1 MQLEDVLRRLEGVK
15 RSGGGYSA
23 RCPAHEDK
31 NASLSV
37 KQGDNGGI
45 VLHCHAGCTPEQVVG
60 ALGLS
65 MQDLFPDGD
74 RPRLDRR
81 QEHRTRQPAKPEP
94 KEKPK
99 REWVNGGKP
108 VARYAYTDAQGKELA
123 AKRRKE
129 YWDVYPDG
137 SKKRGKDLRWEHAIP
152 AGVIV
157 PPYRLPELLGAD
169 TVFLCEGEKDV
180 DNLRAQGLAATCSPN
195 GAGTGNKWRD
205 TYTPYFA
212 GKTVYIL
219 QDNDEVGKKFA
230 QYEAEKL
237 SPVAQEVKV
246 LDLTALWPGLPEHGD
261 ISDVMEHLGATQA
274 LADLLELADKA
285 PGWEPGQEPQS
296 TAASPWFEKNRV
308 NETAFC
314 DAFRQKYGDMACWGG
329 VFYDENGVV
338 ERDKLLQRITQELSP
353 YVTTRLAQ
361 KAKDLLAALRS
372 FCYQEAPQADPTKIH
387 VQGGCVT
394 AQDNSRQGVLV
405 PSGDRPGPTE
415 PAGETGKLRRA
426 CAGRASASAP
436 KATAPQWVF
445 HADRSITQNRLNVEY
460 DPAAQPP
467 AVFLDY
473 VNALLEPE
481 DVLTLQEFLGY
492 CCIPTTK
499 AQKMLFLIGSGGE
512 GKSVLTQVLKG
523 VFGTSMTS
531 GSLHDLE
538 RNRFTLANLEGKLL
552 FLDEDMGVSATKE
565 SQVQKRL
572 VTANAP
578 LSIERKGEQAVQA
591 MLTCRLMA
599 FGNVPFS
606 TLYDHSEGAF
616 RRRIILTTKPK
627 QEGRRDD
634 RDLPDKILQGKSG
647 VFNWMLEGLSRLT
660 SNGWEFTISQRA
672 RENLEETK
680 RESFNLLGFLADENA
695 VRLGDLSRKIT
706 GVDLYD
712 AYTAWCYANG
722 EKPVSRKSVTS
733 YLKQEQQ
740 RLGIQASNHVPD
752 SQGGKVRGF
761 AGIEILDRRFL
772 VRGSIRYD
780 RPFSPVEVSQ
790 NAP

>member
-1 MQLEDVLRRLEGVK
+1 MEEIDVFNLTTQAAFQGYVESLESKEDALSETAFAAVYLVEDDPFRQQQRTEALREHAKELGI
-15 RSGGGYSA
+15 
-23 RCPAHEDK
+23 PAKTFE
-31 NASLSV
+31 
-37 KQGDNGGI
+37 
-45 VLHCHAGCTPEQVVG
+45 
-60 ALGLS
+60 
-65 MQDLFPDGD
+65 
-74 RPRLDRR
+74 
-81 QEHRTRQPAKPEP
+81 EHRKAFQRGLEQF
-94 KEKPK
+94 
-99 REWVNGGKP
+99 
-108 VARYAYTDAQGKELA
+108 
-123 AKRRKE
+123 RRK
-129 YWDVYPDG
+129 
-137 SKKRGKDLRWEHAIP
+137 GKQEREATDSP
-152 AGVIV
+152 AWLFQGRVI
-157 PPYRLPELLGAD
+157 EAD
-169 TVFLCEGEKDV
+169 
-180 DNLRAQGLAATCSPN
+180 
-195 GAGTGNKWRD
+195 
-205 TYTPYFA
+205 
-212 GKTVYIL
+212 
-219 QDNDEVGKKFA
+219 
-230 QYEAEKL
+230 
-237 SPVAQEVKV
+237 
-246 LDLTALWPGLPEHGD
+246 
-261 ISDVMEHLGATQA
+261 
-274 LADLLELADKA
+274 
-285 PGWEPGQEPQS
+285 
-296 TAASPWFEKNRV
+296 
-308 NETAFC
+308 FC
-314 DAFRQKYGDMACWGG
+314 DAFRQKYGDMVCWGG

-372 FCYQEAPQADPTKIH
+372 FCYQEAPQADPTRIH
-387 VQGGCVT
+387 VKGGCVT
-394 AQDNSRQGVLV
+394 LDGVY
-405 PSGDRPGPTE
+405 
-415 PAGETGKLRRA
+415 
-426 CAGRASASAP
+426 
-436 KATAPQWVF
+436 
-445 HADRSITQNRLNVEY
+445 HADRYITQNRLDVEY

-634 RDLPDKILQGKSG
+634 RDLPDKILRGKSG

-680 RESFNLLGFLADENA
+680 QESFNLLGFLADENA

>member
-1 MQLEDVLRRLEGVK
+1 MQLDEFLTHLDGVK
-15 RSGGGYSA
+15 KTGPTQYMACCPVKSA
-23 RCPAHEDK
+23 HKHGDRAP
-31 NASLSV
+31 SLSV
-37 KQGDNGGI
+37 GKGNNGSIVFYCQGGCSQES
-45 VLHCHAGCTPEQVVG
+45 VLQ

-65 MQDLFPDGD
+65 MKDLFPDGD
-74 RPRLDRR
+74 RPR
-81 QEHRTRQPAKPEP
+81 QEYRPRPTS
-94 KEKPK
+94 
-99 REWVNGGKP
+99 REDKGRI
-108 VARYAYTDAQGKELA
+108 AAQYDYTDENGQLLA
-123 AKRRKE
+123 RKT
-129 YWDVYPDG
+129 
-137 SKKRGKDLRWEHAIP
+137 RWETAVDGKRKKTFTWGHPEGQGFQSGRNGMA
-152 AGVIV
+152 V
-157 PPYRLPELLGAD
+157 PYHLPELVKAE

-180 DNLRAQGLAATCSPN
+180 DNLRAQGLAATCSPD
-195 GAGTGNKWRD
+195 GAGTGSKWRD

-230 QYEAEKL
+230 QYEAQKL

-246 LDLTALWPGLPEHGD
+246 LDLTALWPQLPEHGD

-285 PGWEPGQEPQS
+285 PGWEPGQEPQN

-314 DAFRQKYGDMACWGG
+314 DAFRKKYGDMVCINGI
-329 VFYDENGVV
+329 FYDENGVV

-361 KAKDLLAALRS
+361 KAKDLLSALRS
-372 FCYQEAPQADPTKIH
+372 FCYQETPQADPSRIH
-387 VQGGCVT
+387 VKGGYVT
-394 AQDNSRQGVLV
+394 LDGVY
-405 PSGDRPGPTE
+405 
-415 PAGETGKLRRA
+415 
-426 CAGRASASAP
+426 
-436 KATAPQWVF
+436 
-445 HADRSITQNRLNVEY
+445 HADRYITQNRLNVEH

-591 MLTCRLMA
+591 EIYCRLMA

-680 RESFNLLGFLADENA
+680 QESFNLLGFLADENA

>member
-1 MQLEDVLRRLEGVK
+1 MQLDEFLTHLDGVK
-15 RSGGGYSA
+15 KTGPTQYMACCPVKSA
-23 RCPAHEDK
+23 HKHGDRAP
-31 NASLSV
+31 SLSV
-37 KQGDNGGI
+37 GKGNNGSIVFYCQGGCSQES
-45 VLHCHAGCTPEQVVG
+45 VLQ

-65 MQDLFPDGD
+65 MKDLFPDGD
-74 RPRLDRR
+74 RPR
-81 QEHRTRQPAKPEP
+81 QEYRPRPTS
-94 KEKPK
+94 
-99 REWVNGGKP
+99 REDKGSI
-108 VARYAYTDAQGKELA
+108 AAQYDYTDENGQLLA
-123 AKRRKE
+123 RKT
-129 YWDVYPDG
+129 
-137 SKKRGKDLRWEHAIP
+137 RWETAVDGKRKKTFTWGHP
-152 AGVIV
+152 AGQGFRSGRNGMAV
-157 PPYRLPELLGAD
+157 PYRLPELVKAE

-180 DNLRAQGLAATCSPN
+180 DNLTAQGLAATCTPD
-195 GAGTGNKWRD
+195 GAGAGSKWRD

-246 LDLTALWPGLPEHGD
+246 LDLTALWPQLPEHGD

-285 PGWEPGQEPQS
+285 PGWEPGQEPQN

-314 DAFRQKYGDMACWGG
+314 DAFRKKYGDMVCINGI
-329 VFYDENGVV
+329 FYDENGVV

-361 KAKDLLAALRS
+361 KAKDLLSALRS
-372 FCYQEAPQADPTKIH
+372 FCYQETPQADPSRIH
-387 VQGGCVT
+387 VKGGYVT
-394 AQDNSRQGVLV
+394 LDGVY
-405 PSGDRPGPTE
+405 
-415 PAGETGKLRRA
+415 
-426 CAGRASASAP
+426 
-436 KATAPQWVF
+436 
-445 HADRSITQNRLNVEY
+445 HADRYITQNRLDVEY
-460 DPAAQPP
+460 DPAGQPP

-680 RESFNLLGFLADENA
+680 QESFNLLGFLADENA
-695 VRLGDLSRKIT
+695 VRLGDLSCKIT

-772 VRGSIRYD
+772 VRSSIRYD

>member
-1 MQLEDVLRRLEGVK
+1 MEELDVFNLTTQAAFQGYVESLESKEDALSETAFAAVYLVEDDPFRQQQRTEALREHAKELGI
-15 RSGGGYSA
+15 SA
-23 RCPAHEDK
+23 KTFE
-31 NASLSV
+31 
-37 KQGDNGGI
+37 
-45 VLHCHAGCTPEQVVG
+45 
-60 ALGLS
+60 
-65 MQDLFPDGD
+65 
-74 RPRLDRR
+74 
-81 QEHRTRQPAKPEP
+81 EHRKAFHRGLEQF
-94 KEKPK
+94 
-99 REWVNGGKP
+99 
-108 VARYAYTDAQGKELA
+108 
-123 AKRRKE
+123 RRK
-129 YWDVYPDG
+129 
-137 SKKRGKDLRWEHAIP
+137 GKQEREATDSP
-152 AGVIV
+152 AWLFQGRVI
-157 PPYRLPELLGAD
+157 EAD
-169 TVFLCEGEKDV
+169 
-180 DNLRAQGLAATCSPN
+180 
-195 GAGTGNKWRD
+195 
-205 TYTPYFA
+205 
-212 GKTVYIL
+212 
-219 QDNDEVGKKFA
+219 
-230 QYEAEKL
+230 
-237 SPVAQEVKV
+237 
-246 LDLTALWPGLPEHGD
+246 
-261 ISDVMEHLGATQA
+261 
-274 LADLLELADKA
+274 
-285 PGWEPGQEPQS
+285 
-296 TAASPWFEKNRV
+296 
-308 NETAFC
+308 FC

-329 VFYDENGVV
+329 VFYDENGLV

-372 FCYQEAPQADPTKIH
+372 FCYQEAPQADPSRIH
-387 VQGGCVT
+387 VKGGYIT
-394 AQDNSRQGVLV
+394 LDGVYH
-405 PSGDRPGPTE
+405 PDRY
-415 PAGETGKLRRA
+415 
-426 CAGRASASAP
+426 
-436 KATAPQWVF
+436 
-445 HADRSITQNRLNVEY
+445 ITQNRLDVEY

-680 RESFNLLGFLADENA
+680 QESFNLLGFLADENA

>member
-1 MQLEDVLRRLEGVK
+1 MQLDEFLTRLDGVK
-15 RSGGGYSA
+15 KTGPTQYMACCPVKSA
-23 RCPAHEDK
+23 HKHGDRAP
-31 NASLSV
+31 SLSV
-37 KQGDNGGI
+37 GKGNNGSIVFYCQGGCSQES
-45 VLHCHAGCTPEQVVG
+45 VLQ

-65 MQDLFPDGD
+65 MKDLFPDGD
-74 RPRLDRR
+74 RPRFDRR
-81 QEHRTRQPAKPEP
+81 QEHRTRPTS
-94 KEKPK
+94 
-99 REWVNGGKP
+99 REDRGRIAAQYDYTDENGQLLARKTRWETAVGGK
-108 VARYAYTDAQGKELA
+108 
-123 AKRRKE
+123 RKKTFT
-129 YWDVYPDG
+129 WG
-137 SKKRGKDLRWEHAIP
+137 HP
-152 AGVIV
+152 AGQGFQSGRNGMAV
-157 PPYRLPELLGAD
+157 PYRLPELVKAE

-180 DNLRAQGLAATCSPN
+180 DNLTAQGLAATCSPD
-195 GAGTGNKWRD
+195 GAGAGSKWRD

-219 QDNDEVGKKFA
+219 QDNDDVGKKFA

-285 PGWEPGQEPQS
+285 PGWEPGQEPQN

-314 DAFRQKYGDMACWGG
+314 DAFRKKYGDMVCINGI
-329 VFYDENGVV
+329 FYDENGVV

-361 KAKDLLAALRS
+361 KAKDLLSALRS
-372 FCYQEAPQADPTKIH
+372 FCYQETPQADPSRIH
-387 VQGGCVT
+387 VKGGYVT
-394 AQDNSRQGVLV
+394 LDGVY
-405 PSGDRPGPTE
+405 
-415 PAGETGKLRRA
+415 
-426 CAGRASASAP
+426 
-436 KATAPQWVF
+436 
-445 HADRSITQNRLNVEY
+445 HADRYITQNRLNVEY

-591 MLTCRLMA
+591 EIYCRLMA

-680 RESFNLLGFLADENA
+680 QESFNLLGFLADENA

-772 VRGSIRYD
+772 VRSSIHYD

>member
-1 MQLEDVLRRLEGVK
+1 MQLDEFLTRLDGVK
-15 RSGGGYSA
+15 KTGPTQYMACCPVKSA
-23 RCPAHEDK
+23 HKHGDRAP
-31 NASLSV
+31 SLSV
-37 KQGDNGGI
+37 GKGNNGSIVFYCQGGCSQES
-45 VLHCHAGCTPEQVVG
+45 VLQAM
-60 ALGLS
+60 GLS
-65 MQDLFPDGD
+65 MKDLFPDGD
-74 RPRLDRR
+74 RPRQEYRPRPTSREDRER
-81 QEHRTRQPAKPEP
+81 IAAQ
-94 KEKPK
+94 
-99 REWVNGGKP
+99 
-108 VARYAYTDAQGKELA
+108 YDYTDENGQLLA
-123 AKRRKE
+123 RKT
-129 YWDVYPDG
+129 
-137 SKKRGKDLRWEHAIP
+137 RWETAVDGKRKKIFTWSHPEGQGFRSGRNGMA
-152 AGVIV
+152 V
-157 PPYRLPELLGAD
+157 PYRLPELVKAE

-180 DNLRAQGLAATCSPN
+180 DNLTAQGLAATCSPD
-195 GAGTGNKWRD
+195 GAGTGSKWRD
-205 TYTPYFA
+205 TYTPYFT

-219 QDNDEVGKKFA
+219 QDNDDVGKKFA
-230 QYEAEKL
+230 QYEAQKL

-246 LDLTALWPGLPEHGD
+246 LDLTALWPQLPEHGD

-285 PGWEPGQEPQS
+285 PGWEPGQEPQN

-314 DAFRQKYGDMACWGG
+314 DAFRKKYGDMVCINGI
-329 VFYDENGVV
+329 FYDENGVV

-361 KAKDLLAALRS
+361 KAKDLLSALRS
-372 FCYQEAPQADPTKIH
+372 FCYQETPQADPSRIH
-387 VQGGCVT
+387 VKGGYVT
-394 AQDNSRQGVLV
+394 LDGVY
-405 PSGDRPGPTE
+405 
-415 PAGETGKLRRA
+415 
-426 CAGRASASAP
+426 
-436 KATAPQWVF
+436 
-445 HADRSITQNRLNVEY
+445 HADRYITQNRLDVEY

-591 MLTCRLMA
+591 EIYCRLMA

-680 RESFNLLGFLADENA
+680 QESFNLLGFLADENA
-695 VRLGDLSRKIT
+695 VRLGDLSCKIT

-772 VRGSIRYD
+772 VRSSIHYD

>member
-1 MQLEDVLRRLEGVK
+1 MQLDEFLTHLDGVK
-15 RSGGGYSA
+15 KTGPTQYMACCPVKSA
-23 RCPAHEDK
+23 HKHGDRAP
-31 NASLSV
+31 SLSV
-37 KQGDNGGI
+37 GKGNNGSIVFYCQGGCSQES
-45 VLHCHAGCTPEQVVG
+45 VLQ

-65 MQDLFPDGD
+65 MKDLFPDGD
-74 RPRLDRR
+74 RPRQEYRPRPTSREDRGSIAA
-81 QEHRTRQPAKPEP
+81 Q
-94 KEKPK
+94 
-99 REWVNGGKP
+99 
-108 VARYAYTDAQGKELA
+108 YDYTDENGQLLA
-123 AKRRKE
+123 RKT
-129 YWDVYPDG
+129 
-137 SKKRGKDLRWEHAIP
+137 RWETAVDGKRKKTFTWGHP
-152 AGVIV
+152 AGQGFQSGRNGMAV
-157 PPYRLPELLGAD
+157 PYRLPGLVKAE

-180 DNLRAQGLAATCSPN
+180 DNLTAQGLAATCSPD
-195 GAGTGNKWRD
+195 GAGTGSKWRD

-230 QYEAEKL
+230 QYEAQKL

-285 PGWEPGQEPQS
+285 PGWEPGQEPQN

-314 DAFRQKYGDMACWGG
+314 DAFRKKYGDMVCINGI
-329 VFYDENGVV
+329 FYDENGVV

-361 KAKDLLAALRS
+361 KAKDLLSALRS
-372 FCYQEAPQADPTKIH
+372 FCYQETPQADPSRIH
-387 VQGGCVT
+387 VKGGYVT
-394 AQDNSRQGVLV
+394 LDGVY
-405 PSGDRPGPTE
+405 
-415 PAGETGKLRRA
+415 
-426 CAGRASASAP
+426 
-436 KATAPQWVF
+436 
-445 HADRSITQNRLNVEY
+445 HADRYITQNRLDVEY

-591 MLTCRLMA
+591 EIYCRLMA

-680 RESFNLLGFLADENA
+680 QESFNLLGFLADENA

-772 VRGSIRYD
+772 VRSSIRYD

>member
-1 MQLEDVLRRLEGVK
+1 MEEIDVFNLTTQAAFQGYVESLESKEDALSETAFAAVYLVEDDPFRQQQRTEALREHAKELGI
-15 RSGGGYSA
+15 SA
-23 RCPAHEDK
+23 KTFE
-31 NASLSV
+31 
-37 KQGDNGGI
+37 
-45 VLHCHAGCTPEQVVG
+45 
-60 ALGLS
+60 
-65 MQDLFPDGD
+65 
-74 RPRLDRR
+74 
-81 QEHRTRQPAKPEP
+81 EHRKAFHRGLEQF
-94 KEKPK
+94 
-99 REWVNGGKP
+99 
-108 VARYAYTDAQGKELA
+108 
-123 AKRRKE
+123 RRK
-129 YWDVYPDG
+129 
-137 SKKRGKDLRWEHAIP
+137 GKQEREATDSP
-152 AGVIV
+152 AWLFQGRVI
-157 PPYRLPELLGAD
+157 EAD
-169 TVFLCEGEKDV
+169 
-180 DNLRAQGLAATCSPN
+180 
-195 GAGTGNKWRD
+195 
-205 TYTPYFA
+205 
-212 GKTVYIL
+212 
-219 QDNDEVGKKFA
+219 
-230 QYEAEKL
+230 
-237 SPVAQEVKV
+237 
-246 LDLTALWPGLPEHGD
+246 
-261 ISDVMEHLGATQA
+261 
-274 LADLLELADKA
+274 
-285 PGWEPGQEPQS
+285 
-296 TAASPWFEKNRV
+296 
-308 NETAFC
+308 FC

-329 VFYDENGVV
+329 VFYDENGLV

-372 FCYQEAPQADPTKIH
+372 FCYQEAPQADPSRIH
-387 VQGGCVT
+387 VKGGYIT
-394 AQDNSRQGVLV
+394 LDGVYH
-405 PSGDRPGPTE
+405 PDRY
-415 PAGETGKLRRA
+415 
-426 CAGRASASAP
+426 
-436 KATAPQWVF
+436 
-445 HADRSITQNRLNVEY
+445 ITQNRLDVEY

-634 RDLPDKILQGKSG
+634 RDLPEKILQGKSG

-680 RESFNLLGFLADENA
+680 QESFNLLGFLADENA

-780 RPFSPVEVSQ
+780 RSFSPVEVSQ

>member
-1 MQLEDVLRRLEGVK
+1 MQLEDVLRRLNGVK

-23 RCPAHEDK
+23 KCPAHDDK

-37 KQGDNGGI
+37 KQGDNGGV
-45 VLHCHAGCTPEQVVG
+45 VLYCHAGCTPEQVVG

-65 MQDLFPDGD
+65 MKDLFPDGD

-81 QEHRTRQPAKPEP
+81 QEHRTRPTS
-94 KEKPK
+94 
-99 REWVNGGKP
+99 REDRGSI
-108 VARYAYTDAQGKELA
+108 AAQYDYTDENGQLLA
-123 AKRRKE
+123 RKT
-129 YWDVYPDG
+129 
-137 SKKRGKDLRWEHAIP
+137 RWERAVDGKRKKTFTWSHPEGQDFRSGRNGMA
-152 AGVIV
+152 V
-157 PPYRLPELLGAD
+157 PYRLPELVKAE

-180 DNLRAQGLAATCSPN
+180 DNLTAQGLAATCSPD
-195 GAGTGNKWRD
+195 GAGTGSKWRD
-205 TYTPYFA
+205 SYTPYFA

-219 QDNDEVGKKFA
+219 QDNDPVGKKFA

-246 LDLTALWPGLPEHGD
+246 LDMTALWPQLPEHGD

-285 PGWEPGQEPQS
+285 PGWGPGQEPQN

-314 DAFRQKYGDMACWGG
+314 DAFRKKYGDMVCINGI
-329 VFYDENGVV
+329 FYDENGLV

-372 FCYQEAPQADPTKIH
+372 FCYQEAPQADPTRIH
-387 VQGGCVT
+387 VKGGYIT
-394 AQDNSRQGVLV
+394 LDG
-405 PSGDRPGPTE
+405 
-415 PAGETGKLRRA
+415 
-426 CAGRASASAP
+426 
-436 KATAPQWVF
+436 VF
-445 HADRSITQNRLNVEY
+445 HADRYITQNRLDVEY

-523 VFGTSMTS
+523 VFGASMTS

-647 VFNWMLEGLSRLT
+647 VFNWMLEGLKRLIG
-660 SNGWEFTISQRA
+660 NGWEFTTSEQAKR
-672 RENLEETK
+672 NLEESK
-680 RESFNLLGFLADENA
+680 QESFNLLAFLADENA
-695 VRLGDLSRKIT
+695 VRLGNLSDTIT
-706 GVDLYD
+706 SNDLYS
-712 AYTAWCYANG
+712 AYEAWCRANG
-722 EKPVSRKSVTS
+722 ENPVRQKTVAG
-733 YLKQEQQ
+733 YLKSEGKRYGIRYTGNAKDEQG
-740 RLGIQASNHVPD
+740 RR
-752 SQGGKVRGF
+752 VRGF
-761 AGIEILDRRFL
+761 EGVKIIDR
-772 VRGSIRYD
+772 GYNYQPHI
-780 RPFSPVEVSQ
+780 
-790 NAP
+790 

>member
-1 MQLEDVLRRLEGVK
+1 MEELDVFNLTTQAAFQGYVESLESKEDALSETAFAAVYLVEDDPFRQQQRTEALREHAKELGI
-15 RSGGGYSA
+15 
-23 RCPAHEDK
+23 PAKTFE
-31 NASLSV
+31 
-37 KQGDNGGI
+37 
-45 VLHCHAGCTPEQVVG
+45 
-60 ALGLS
+60 
-65 MQDLFPDGD
+65 
-74 RPRLDRR
+74 
-81 QEHRTRQPAKPEP
+81 EHRKAFHRGLEQF
-94 KEKPK
+94 
-99 REWVNGGKP
+99 
-108 VARYAYTDAQGKELA
+108 
-123 AKRRKE
+123 RRK
-129 YWDVYPDG
+129 
-137 SKKRGKDLRWEHAIP
+137 GKQEREATDSP
-152 AGVIV
+152 AWLFQGRVI
-157 PPYRLPELLGAD
+157 EAD
-169 TVFLCEGEKDV
+169 
-180 DNLRAQGLAATCSPN
+180 
-195 GAGTGNKWRD
+195 
-205 TYTPYFA
+205 
-212 GKTVYIL
+212 
-219 QDNDEVGKKFA
+219 
-230 QYEAEKL
+230 
-237 SPVAQEVKV
+237 
-246 LDLTALWPGLPEHGD
+246 
-261 ISDVMEHLGATQA
+261 
-274 LADLLELADKA
+274 
-285 PGWEPGQEPQS
+285 
-296 TAASPWFEKNRV
+296 
-308 NETAFC
+308 FC

-329 VFYDENGVV
+329 VFYDENGLV
-338 ERDKLLQRITQELSP
+338 ERDKLLQRITEELSP

-372 FCYQEAPQADPTKIH
+372 FCYQETPQADPSRIH
-387 VQGGCVT
+387 VKGGYIT
-394 AQDNSRQGVLV
+394 LDGVYH
-405 PSGDRPGPTE
+405 PDRY
-415 PAGETGKLRRA
+415 
-426 CAGRASASAP
+426 
-436 KATAPQWVF
+436 
-445 HADRSITQNRLNVEY
+445 ITQNRLDVEY

>member
-1 MQLEDVLRRLEGVK
+1 MEELDVFSLTTQAAFQGYVESLESKEDALSETAFAAVYLVEDDPFRQQQRTEALREHAKELGI
-15 RSGGGYSA
+15 
-23 RCPAHEDK
+23 PAKTFE
-31 NASLSV
+31 
-37 KQGDNGGI
+37 
-45 VLHCHAGCTPEQVVG
+45 
-60 ALGLS
+60 
-65 MQDLFPDGD
+65 
-74 RPRLDRR
+74 
-81 QEHRTRQPAKPEP
+81 EHRKAFHRGLEQF
-94 KEKPK
+94 
-99 REWVNGGKP
+99 
-108 VARYAYTDAQGKELA
+108 
-123 AKRRKE
+123 RRK
-129 YWDVYPDG
+129 
-137 SKKRGKDLRWEHAIP
+137 GKQEREATDSP
-152 AGVIV
+152 AWLFQGRVI
-157 PPYRLPELLGAD
+157 EAD
-169 TVFLCEGEKDV
+169 
-180 DNLRAQGLAATCSPN
+180 
-195 GAGTGNKWRD
+195 
-205 TYTPYFA
+205 
-212 GKTVYIL
+212 
-219 QDNDEVGKKFA
+219 
-230 QYEAEKL
+230 
-237 SPVAQEVKV
+237 
-246 LDLTALWPGLPEHGD
+246 
-261 ISDVMEHLGATQA
+261 
-274 LADLLELADKA
+274 
-285 PGWEPGQEPQS
+285 
-296 TAASPWFEKNRV
+296 
-308 NETAFC
+308 FC

-405 PSGDRPGPTE
+405 PSGDRPGPAE
-415 PAGETGKLRRA
+415 LAGETGKLRRA

-445 HADRSITQNRLNVEY
+445 HADRSITQNRLDVEY

-680 RESFNLLGFLADENA
+680 QESFNLLGFLADENA

>member
-1 MQLEDVLRRLEGVK
+1 MEEIDVFNLNTQAAFQGYVESLESKEDALSETAFAAVYLVEDDPFRQQQRTEALREHAKELGI
-15 RSGGGYSA
+15 SA
-23 RCPAHEDK
+23 KTFE
-31 NASLSV
+31 
-37 KQGDNGGI
+37 
-45 VLHCHAGCTPEQVVG
+45 
-60 ALGLS
+60 
-65 MQDLFPDGD
+65 
-74 RPRLDRR
+74 
-81 QEHRTRQPAKPEP
+81 EHRKAFHRGLEQF
-94 KEKPK
+94 
-99 REWVNGGKP
+99 
-108 VARYAYTDAQGKELA
+108 
-123 AKRRKE
+123 RRK
-129 YWDVYPDG
+129 
-137 SKKRGKDLRWEHAIP
+137 GKQEREATDSP
-152 AGVIV
+152 AWLFQGRVI
-157 PPYRLPELLGAD
+157 EAD
-169 TVFLCEGEKDV
+169 
-180 DNLRAQGLAATCSPN
+180 
-195 GAGTGNKWRD
+195 
-205 TYTPYFA
+205 
-212 GKTVYIL
+212 
-219 QDNDEVGKKFA
+219 
-230 QYEAEKL
+230 
-237 SPVAQEVKV
+237 
-246 LDLTALWPGLPEHGD
+246 
-261 ISDVMEHLGATQA
+261 
-274 LADLLELADKA
+274 
-285 PGWEPGQEPQS
+285 
-296 TAASPWFEKNRV
+296 
-308 NETAFC
+308 FC

-329 VFYDENGVV
+329 VFYDENGLV

-394 AQDNSRQGVLV
+394 LDGVY
-405 PSGDRPGPTE
+405 
-415 PAGETGKLRRA
+415 
-426 CAGRASASAP
+426 
-436 KATAPQWVF
+436 
-445 HADRSITQNRLNVEY
+445 HADRYITQNRLDVEY

-634 RDLPDKILQGKSG
+634 RDLPEKILQGKSG

-680 RESFNLLGFLADENA
+680 QESFNLLGFLADENA